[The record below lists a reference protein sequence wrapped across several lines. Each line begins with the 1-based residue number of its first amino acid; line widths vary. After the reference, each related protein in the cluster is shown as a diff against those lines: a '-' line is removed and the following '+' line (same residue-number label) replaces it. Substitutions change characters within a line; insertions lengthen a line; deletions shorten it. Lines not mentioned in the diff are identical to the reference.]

1 MKRETV
7 EASVRKEEAMSPVPH
22 EVDWLVRCYG
32 FLVPAGQTWTG
43 MKLASAIA
51 ETYCLYGPV
60 VVAYNVAMEQIFS
73 ITRGCGDVFSVKYI
87 VKGEVS

>member
-1 MKRETV
+1 MN
-7 EASVRKEEAMSPVPH
+7 SVPH

-51 ETYCLYGPV
+51 ETYCVHGPV
-60 VVAYNVAMEQIFS
+60 VEAIRVAREPIFS
-73 ITRGCGDVFSVKYI
+73 ISRQCDNVFSVKYI

>member
-1 MKRETV
+1 MHCVPDE
-7 EASVRKEEAMSPVPH
+7 VR
-22 EVDWLVRCYG
+22 WLVHCYG

-51 ETYCLYGPV
+51 ETYCLYGPA
-60 VVAYNVAMEQIFS
+60 VVAHTVAMEQIFS
-73 ITRGCGDVFSVKYI
+73 IARRDYVYSVKYI

>member
-1 MKRETV
+1 MIDEKV
-7 EASVRKEEAMSPVPH
+7 MSSVPH

-43 MKLASAIA
+43 MKLASTIA

>member
-1 MKRETV
+1 MLPIPDE
-7 EASVRKEEAMSPVPH
+7 VR
-22 EVDWLVRCYG
+22 WLVHCYG

-51 ETYCLYGPV
+51 ETYCLYGPA
-60 VVAYNVAMEQIFS
+60 VVAHTVAMEKIFS
-73 ITRGCGDVFSVKYI
+73 INRRCDDVFSVKYI

>member
-1 MKRETV
+1 ML
-7 EASVRKEEAMSPVPH
+7 PVPD
-22 EVDWLVRCYG
+22 EVRWLVHCYG

-60 VVAYNVAMEQIFS
+60 VVAHTVAMEKIFS

-87 VKGEVS
+87 AEGEVS

>member
-1 MKRETV
+1 MN
-7 EASVRKEEAMSPVPH
+7 SVPH

-60 VVAYNVAMEQIFS
+60 VVAHTVAMEQIFS
-73 ITRGCGDVFSVKYI
+73 IARRDYVYSVKYI

>member
-1 MKRETV
+1 MN
-7 EASVRKEEAMSPVPH
+7 SVPH

-32 FLVPAGQTWTG
+32 FLVPDGQTWTG

-60 VVAYNVAMEQIFS
+60 LTARVIAMEQIFS
-73 ITRGCGDVFSVKYI
+73 IARRDYVYSVKYI

>member
-1 MKRETV
+1 
-7 EASVRKEEAMSPVPH
+7 MSTVPH

-43 MKLASAIA
+43 MQLASAIA
-51 ETYCLYGPV
+51 EAYDCFRSQNPV
-60 VVAYNVAMEQIFS
+60 LTARVIAMEQISS
-73 ITRGCGDVFSVKYI
+73 ITRRRDDVYTVKYI

>member
-1 MKRETV
+1 ML
-7 EASVRKEEAMSPVPH
+7 PVPD
-22 EVDWLVRCYG
+22 EVRWLVHCYG

-51 ETYCLYGPV
+51 ETYCLYGPA
-60 VVAYNVAMEQIFS
+60 VVAHTVAMEQIFS
-73 ITRGCGDVFSVKYI
+73 INRQCDDVFSVKYI